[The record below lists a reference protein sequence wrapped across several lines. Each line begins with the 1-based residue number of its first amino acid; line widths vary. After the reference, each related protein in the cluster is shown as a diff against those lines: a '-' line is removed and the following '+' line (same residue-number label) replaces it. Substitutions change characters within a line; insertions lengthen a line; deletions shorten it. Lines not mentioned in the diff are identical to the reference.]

1 MPRLAFAFLLTLIP
15 TVGLLPD
22 AAFAQ
27 PEGANQ
33 ATAALVIST
42 PRGEFDDNTD
52 TGFGFTGT
60 YVRSISPN
68 GVVGIG
74 LSGSFLGYG
83 STSRRVPLSNTIP
96 DILVDVETSNN
107 TAFVLGLFEVH
118 VPGSIQPYLQAVAG
132 GGFFYTTTSLQDT
145 RNDQVI
151 LSDTNQSDGTWV
163 WGGGG
168 GLRFRVW
175 ESTPD
180 PEGAAREPE
189 GSRTLSRA
197 YVDVGARYLKGNEVE
212 YLKEGSLVTD
222 DGEFDI
228 DPRLARS
235 EIEVVQ
241 YQIGVTVTF

>member
-1 MPRLAFAFLLTLIP
+1 MQRPLSAALLAVVAVVVVPRP
-15 TVGLLPD
+15 SN
-22 AAFAQ
+22 AQ
-27 PEGANQ
+27 PEGPNQ
-33 ATAALVIST
+33 ATAALSIST

-60 YVRSISPN
+60 YVRSITSN
-68 GVVGIG
+68 RVVGVG
-74 LSGSFLGYG
+74 LSGSFLSYG
-83 STSRRVPLSNTIP
+83 STSRRAPLSNTIP
-96 DILVDVETSNN
+96 DITVEVETSNN
-107 TAFVLGLFEVH
+107 TAFVLGVFEVR
-118 VPGSIQPYLQAVAG
+118 VPGSIQPYLQATGG
-132 GGFFYTTTSLQDT
+132 GGFFYTTTSLEDT
-145 RNDQVI
+145 RTDEVI

-180 PEGAAREPE
+180 PQQAARGDE
-189 GSRTLSRA
+189 SRA
-197 YVDVGARYLKGNEVE
+197 RARAYIDVGARYLKGNEVE

>member
-1 MPRLAFAFLLTLIP
+1 MPRRAFAVLLCAIPSFLP
-15 TVGLLPD
+15 
-22 AAFAQ
+22 AASLAQ

-33 ATAALVIST
+33 ATASLAIST
-42 PRGEFDDNTD
+42 PHGEFDDNTD

-60 YVRSISPN
+60 YVRSITAN
-68 GVVGIG
+68 RVVGIG

-83 STSRRVPLSNTIP
+83 STSRRAPLSSTIP
-96 DILVDVETSNN
+96 DITVDVETSNN
-107 TAFVLGLFEVH
+107 TAFVLGVFEVRI
-118 VPGSIQPYLQAVAG
+118 PGRVQPYLHATGG
-132 GGFFYTTTSLQDT
+132 GGFFYTTTSLEDT
-145 RNDQVI
+145 RTDQVI

-180 PEGAAREPE
+180 PQAAARDPD
-189 GSRTLSRA
+189 GSLTRSRV
-197 YVDVGARYLKGNEVE
+197 YIDLGARYLKGNEVE

-241 YQIGVTVTF
+241 YRIGVTVTF

>member
-1 MPRLAFAFLLTLIP
+1 MSRPAFAALLTIVAVALVPSASI
-15 TVGLLPD
+15 
-22 AAFAQ
+22 AQ
-27 PEGANQ
+27 PEGPNL
-33 ATAALVIST
+33 AAGALTIST
-42 PRGEFDDNTD
+42 PRGEFADNTD

-60 YVRSISPN
+60 YLRSITSN
-68 GVVGIG
+68 RVVGIG
-74 LSGSFLGYG
+74 LSASFLSYG
-83 STSRRVPLSNTIP
+83 STSRRAPLSNTIP
-96 DILVDVETSNN
+96 DITVEVETSNN
-107 TAFVLGLFEVH
+107 TAFVLGVFEVR
-118 VPGSIQPYLQAVAG
+118 VPGRIQPYLQATGG
-132 GGFFYTTTSLQDT
+132 GGFFYTTTSLEDT
-145 RNDQVI
+145 RTDQVI
-151 LSDTNQSDGTWV
+151 LSDTNQSDATWV

-180 PEGAAREPE
+180 PQQAARGGDELRP
-189 GSRTLSRA
+189 RSRA
-197 YVDVGARYLKGNEVE
+197 YIDVGARYLKGSEVE

>member
-1 MPRLAFAFLLTLIP
+1 MPRLAFVPFLILVP
-15 TVGLLPD
+15 G
-22 AAFAQ
+22 AAIAQ
-27 PEGANQ
+27 PEDANE

-60 YVRSISPN
+60 YLRSISPN
-68 GVVGIG
+68 RVVGIG

-107 TAFVLGLFEVH
+107 TAFVLGVLEVR
-118 VPGSIQPYLQAVAG
+118 VPGRIQPYVQATGG
-132 GGFFYTTTSLQDT
+132 GGFFYTTTSLEDT

-175 ESTPD
+175 EGRPED
-180 PEGAAREPE
+180 QEGAQRADTSFAR
-189 GSRTLSRA
+189 SRA
-197 YVDVGARYLKGNEVE
+197 YIDLGARYLKGSEVE

-241 YQIGVTVTF
+241 YHIGVTVTF

>member
-1 MPRLAFAFLLTLIP
+1 MIRLACAVSLILVP
-15 TVGLLPD
+15 GI
-22 AAFAQ
+22 AIAQ
-27 PEGANQ
+27 PEGPNQ
-33 ATAALVIST
+33 ASAALVIST

-60 YVRSISPN
+60 YLRSITSN
-68 GVVGIG
+68 RVVGIG
-74 LSGSFLGYG
+74 LSGSFLSYG
-83 STSRRVPLSNTIP
+83 STSRRAPLSNTIP
-96 DILVDVETSNN
+96 DITVEVETSNN
-107 TAFVLGLFEVH
+107 TAFVLGVFEVR
-118 VPGSIQPYLQAVAG
+118 VPGSIQPYLQATGG
-132 GGFFYTTTSLQDT
+132 GGFFYTTTSLEDT
-145 RNDQVI
+145 RTDEVI
-151 LSDTNQSDGTWV
+151 LSDTNQSDATWV

-180 PEGAAREPE
+180 PQQAARDE
-189 GSRTLSRA
+189 SRPRARA
-197 YVDVGARYLKGNEVE
+197 YIDVGARYLKGNEVE

>member
-1 MPRLAFAFLLTLIP
+1 MFRIGFALALLCLP
-15 TVGLLPD
+15 AAGL
-22 AAFAQ
+22 AQ
-27 PEGANQ
+27 PEGSNQ
-33 ATAALVIST
+33 ASAALVIST

-60 YVRSISPN
+60 YVRSITSN
-68 GVVGIG
+68 RVVGIG

-83 STSRRVPLSNTIP
+83 STSRRAPLSNTIP
-96 DILVDVETSNN
+96 DITVDVETSNN
-107 TAFVLGLFEVH
+107 TAFVLGLFEVR
-118 VPGSIQPYLQAVAG
+118 VPGRIQPYLQATGG
-132 GGFFYTTTSLQDT
+132 GGFFYTTTSLEDT
-145 RNDQVI
+145 RTDEVI

-175 ESTPD
+175 ESAPD
-180 PEGAAREPE
+180 PERAARDRE
-189 GSRTLSRA
+189 GTLTRSRL
-197 YVDVGARYLKGNEVE
+197 YVDAGVRYLKGNEVE